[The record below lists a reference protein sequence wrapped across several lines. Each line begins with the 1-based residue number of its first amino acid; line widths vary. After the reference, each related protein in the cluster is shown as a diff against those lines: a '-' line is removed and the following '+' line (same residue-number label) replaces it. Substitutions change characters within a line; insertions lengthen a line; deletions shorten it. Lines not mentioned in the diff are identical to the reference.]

1 MRLVGFVVRIK
12 LLVARDHASVE
23 RMRLLARHLHHDGFV
38 HAAGD
43 DFSHDF
49 LAPSLHLLGL
59 ACGFSHYRFSLALA
73 VVALA
78 VVALAVLRPRSP
90 RIVLT
95 RALSLR
101 KPRIFFKLSVWPMFS

>member
-43 DFSHDF
+43 DFAQDF
-49 LAPSLHLLGL
+49 LAPALHLLGL
-59 ACGFSHYRFSLALA
+59 ACGFSHYRFS
-73 VVALA
+73 
-78 VVALAVLRPRSP
+78 VALAVLRPRSP

-95 RALSLR
+95 RAMSLR